1 MIGIKDKAAKEKELR
16 RQYALYEE
24 QGGSKKFS
32 EFVEWKSK
40 TDRDFFRWLTG
51 NRQIAD
57 YGMSLSESTRT
68 ILISALGY

>member
-1 MIGIKDKAAKEKELR
+1 MIGIKEKAAKVKALR
-16 RQYALYEE
+16 SLYDE
-24 QGGSKKFS
+24 QGGGKTFS

>member
-1 MIGIKDKAAKEKELR
+1 MRK
-16 RQYALYEE
+16 QYAE

-57 YGMSLSESTRT
+57 YGLSMSEATRT
-68 ILISALGY
+68 ILLSSLGY